1 MNFAQFLKSMLV
13 VAVYSGLVAWLLMF
27 LNKRMQASQIL
38 AEEPADTS
46 NVSAIPA
53 SAAAAEESLPS
64 LISVLRCKGT
74 LSEAP
79 ALFEN
84 LGPTDCRQQYILFGG
99 NKACSFGCLGGFHCV
114 GVCPNQAIHKG
125 SAGLPEIDIAKCL
138 GCGKCVKEC
147 PRRVLELIARS
158 PLIYLACNNR
168 TGVMIK
174 EVCSVGCTACAV
186 CVEECPH
193 AGAIAIAENHARINY
208 LKCTSCGICYQKC
221 PPNSFLDRARTR
233 PYALI
238 SLQCDGCGDC
248 KRLCQF
254 DAIQGKMGKRHQVL
268 KEKCIGCGRCFEVC
282 PIRVITM
289 VGALGYT
296 QSA

>member
-1 MNFAQFLKSMLV
+1 VNVALLLKSALSLTVYAGIV
-13 VAVYSGLVAWLLMF
+13 VGLLMI
-27 LNKRMQASQIL
+27 LDKKRQKS
-38 AEEPADTS
+38 P
-46 NVSAIPA
+46 V
-53 SAAAAEESLPS
+53 AAETADADQVEAPVESEDT
-64 LISVLRCKGT
+64 IQAGVSVLRCKGSLT
-74 LSEAP
+74 EAP

-84 LGPTDCRQQYILFGG
+84 LGPTDCRQQYILYGG

-114 GVCPNQAIHKG
+114 GVCPKRAISKG
-125 SAGLPEIDIAKCL
+125 PAGLPEIDTNKCV
-138 GCGKCVKEC
+138 GCGKCVQEC
-147 PRRVLELIARS
+147 PRRVLELSVRS
-158 PLIYLACNNR
+158 PLIYLACNSR
-168 TGVMIK
+168 TGAMIK
-174 EVCSVGCTACAV
+174 DVCSVGCTACAV

-193 AGAIAIAENHARINY
+193 PGAIAIAENHARINY
-208 LKCTSCGICYQKC
+208 EKCTSCGICHQKC

-254 DAIQGKMGKRHQVL
+254 EAIQGKLGKRHQVS

>member
-1 MNFAQFLKSMLV
+1 MNVALLAKSLLAL
-13 VAVYSGLVAWLLMF
+13 AVYAGLAAWLLMI
-27 LNKRMQASQIL
+27 LNRKLQASQVVT
-38 AEEPADTS
+38 EGPGDTS
-46 NVSAIPA
+46 IA
-53 SAAAAEESLPS
+53 STTLASEAAAEDPVPS
-64 LISVLRCKGT
+64 LISVLRCKGGFT
-74 LSEAP
+74 EAP

-84 LGPTDCRQQYILFGG
+84 LGPSDCRQQYILFGG
-99 NKACSFGCLGGFHCV
+99 NKACSFGCLQGFHCV
-114 GVCPNQAIHKG
+114 GVCPNAAIHKG
-125 SAGLPEIDIAKCL
+125 AAGLPEIDIVKCV

-147 PRRVLELIARS
+147 PRRVLELVTRAH
-158 PLIYLACNNR
+158 LIYLACNAR
-168 TGVMIK
+168 TGAAIK
-174 EVCSVGCTACAV
+174 DLCSVGCTACAE

-193 AGAIAIAENHARINY
+193 AGAIAIADNHARINY
-208 LKCTSCGICYQKC
+208 DKCTSCGICHHKC

-254 DAIQGKMGKRHQVL
+254 EAIQGKLGKRHQVL

>member
-1 MNFAQFLKSMLV
+1 MNVVLLLKSALSLTVYTGIVVGLLMILDKKRQKSPVAAETADADQV
-13 VAVYSGLVAWLLMF
+13 VAPVEGA
-27 LNKRMQASQIL
+27 
-38 AEEPADTS
+38 AEEPA
-46 NVSAIPA
+46 P
-53 SAAAAEESLPS
+53 P
-64 LISVLRCKGT
+64 LISVLRCKGG
-74 LSEAP
+74 LAEAP
-79 ALFEN
+79 ALYEN

-99 NKACSFGCLGGFHCV
+99 NKACSFGCLAGFHCV
-114 GVCPNQAIHKG
+114 GVCPNQAIRKG
-125 SAGLPEIDIAKCL
+125 DNGLPEIDMNKCL

-147 PRRVLELIARS
+147 PRRVLELIVRS
-158 PLIYLACNNR
+158 PLIYLACNSRIGPAVKNL
-168 TGVMIK
+168 
-174 EVCSVGCTACAV
+174 CSVGCTACNV

-193 AGAIAIAENHARINY
+193 PGAIAIAENHARINY
-208 LKCTSCGICYQKC
+208 VKCTSCGICYHKC

-282 PIRVITM
+282 SIRVITM